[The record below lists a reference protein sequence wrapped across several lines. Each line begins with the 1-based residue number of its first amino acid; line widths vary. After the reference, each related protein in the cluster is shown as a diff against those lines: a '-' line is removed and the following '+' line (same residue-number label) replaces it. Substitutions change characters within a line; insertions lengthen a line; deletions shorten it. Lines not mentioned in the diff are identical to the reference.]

1 MPHHHGLR
9 TAVPGSP
16 VPRGF
21 VRIRRIRR
29 SRRSGPTLPGTLV
42 LGALAV
48 LGGCEKDK
56 LKGPEAEVR
65 KSDVKISLPAVPA
78 FDLPPAPTDGSHTV
92 KELRVKG
99 KKLLESEI
107 TVKGII
113 TWAYDCPTAVRQPG
127 MSDTDLKKMIDED
140 PTKCERPKFYVGDA
154 ADTPAEKSLWV
165 VDVPRPY
172 NKLEL
177 ERLPKDELRN
187 PPPDRCDPKADL
199 KKTVCPPY
207 KVGDQV
213 EITGTWKLSSPH
225 SERNSDGLL
234 VYKKMRNVTQ
244 AWESPVIVPKP
255 GAQGTPSGP
264 GKPSPKELVNK
275 GGKSSG

>member
-9 TAVPGSP
+9 TAV
-16 VPRGF
+16 
-21 VRIRRIRR
+21 
-29 SRRSGPTLPGTLV
+29 LGTLI
-42 LGALAV
+42 L
-48 LGGCEKDK
+48 LGGCDKDK
-56 LKGPEAEVR
+56 LKGPEAEVH
-65 KSDVKISLPAVPA
+65 KSEVKLNLPAVPA
-78 FDLPPAPTDGSHTV
+78 FDLPSPPSDGSHTV

-99 KKLLESEI
+99 KKLLESDI
-107 TVKGII
+107 TVKGIV

-127 MSDTDLKKMIDED
+127 MSDKDLQKMIDED
-140 PTKCERPKFYVGDA
+140 PAKCERPKFYVGDTA
-154 ADTPAEKSLWV
+154 ETPAEKSLWV

-187 PPPDRCDPKADL
+187 PPPDRCDPKADS
-199 KKTVCPPY
+199 KKSVCPPY

-234 VYKKMRNVTQ
+234 VYKKMKNVTES
-244 AWESPVIVPKP
+244 WESPVVEPKP
-255 GAQGTPSGP
+255 GAQGAPGGA
-264 GKPSPKELVNK
+264 GKPTPQDLANK
-275 GGKSSG
+275 NGKSSG

>member
-9 TAVPGSP
+9 TAV
-16 VPRGF
+16 
-21 VRIRRIRR
+21 
-29 SRRSGPTLPGTLV
+29 LGTLV
-42 LGALAV
+42 LLGA
-48 LGGCEKDK
+48 CDKDK
-56 LKGPEAEVR
+56 LKGPEAEVH
-65 KSDVKISLPAVPA
+65 KSDVKLNLPAVPA
-78 FDLPPAPTDGSHTV
+78 FDLPASPADGSHTV

-99 KKLLESEI
+99 KKLLETDI
-107 TVKGII
+107 TVKGVI

-127 MSDTDLKKMIDED
+127 MSDKDLQKMIDED
-140 PTKCERPKFYVGDA
+140 PTKCERPKFYVGDT

-177 ERLPKDELRN
+177 ERLPKEELRS
-187 PPPDRCDPKADL
+187 PPPDRCDPKADP
-199 KKTVCPPY
+199 KKSVCPPY

-234 VYKKMRNVTQ
+234 VYKKMKNVTQ
-244 AWESPVIVPKP
+244 SWESPVIEPKP
-255 GAQGTPSGP
+255 GAAGAPAGG
-264 GKPSPKELVNK
+264 GKPTPQDLANK
-275 GGKSSG
+275 TGKSSG